1 MPADTQLRVV
11 IADDDPIARRLLSR
25 ALQARG
31 MTVVA
36 EAKNGREAVALG
48 LMRPQA
54 DVAVL
59 DLLMPELDGVL
70 ATRRMLDAEPDLF
83 VVVLTDAGEDE
94 LVLQA
99 RRAGAVGVVPK
110 DADLDALA
118 RAVESAARGEW
129 AIARGA
135 G

>member
-25 ALQARG
+25 ALRARG

-36 EAKNGREAVALG
+36 EAKDGREAVALG
-48 LMRPQA
+48 LIHRP

-70 ATRRMLDAEPDLF
+70 ATRRMLDAEPDLL

-129 AIARGA
+129 AIARAPG
-135 G
+135 